1 VLERRKDMKIMSI
14 NAGSS
19 SLKFSLFEMNTK
31 ECIASGYFERVGLDG
46 SFYTIKYNGEKIREE
61 VAMPNHTVAVEVL
74 LERLISIG
82 IISSLDEIDGIGHRL
97 VHGGDKY
104 KTSVMITDEVVE
116 DLRKYSDL
124 APLHNPANI
133 LGIKAVRKAL
143 PNVPMVGVFDTAF
156 HQTMEKKEYIYPV
169 PYEWYTNYGVRKYGF
184 HGTSHCYIS
193 KQIPRILGRDTYK
206 AIICHLGSGGS
217 ISAVK
222 DGKCVDTTMGFTPL
236 AGIMMGTRSGD
247 IDSSIIP
254 YIMNK
259 CDMTVD
265 EVMNDLNKKSGFL
278 GISGVGSDF
287 RDIYAGVVA
296 GNERCKLA
304 FDKYVKTV
312 VNYIAQYYVEL
323 GGCDILCF
331 TAGLGENASEARL
344 AIMEKLACLGVK
356 VDLEKNQIRGEEVKL
371 TTDDSSIIC
380 YSIPTNEELMIA
392 LDTLSLIG
400 E

>member
-1 VLERRKDMKIMSI
+1 MKIMSI

-133 LGIKAVRKAL
+133 LGIEAVRKAL

-356 VDLEKNQIRGEEVKL
+356 VDLENNQIRGEEVKL

>member
-1 VLERRKDMKIMSI
+1 MKIMSI

-31 ECIASGYFERVGLDG
+31 ECIASGYFERVGLGG

-133 LGIKAVRKAL
+133 LGIEAVRKAL

>member
-1 VLERRKDMKIMSI
+1 MKIMSI

-133 LGIKAVRKAL
+133 LGIEAVRKVL

-193 KQIPRILGRDTYK
+193 KQITRILGRDTYK

>member
-1 VLERRKDMKIMSI
+1 MKIMSI

-133 LGIKAVRKAL
+133 LGIEAVRKVL

-169 PYEWYTNYGVRKYGF
+169 PYEWYTN
-184 HGTSHCYIS
+184 
-193 KQIPRILGRDTYK
+193 
-206 AIICHLGSGGS
+206 
-217 ISAVK
+217 
-222 DGKCVDTTMGFTPL
+222 
-236 AGIMMGTRSGD
+236 
-247 IDSSIIP
+247 
-254 YIMNK
+254 
-259 CDMTVD
+259 
-265 EVMNDLNKKSGFL
+265 
-278 GISGVGSDF
+278 
-287 RDIYAGVVA
+287 
-296 GNERCKLA
+296 
-304 FDKYVKTV
+304 
-312 VNYIAQYYVEL
+312 
-323 GGCDILCF
+323 
-331 TAGLGENASEARL
+331 
-344 AIMEKLACLGVK
+344 
-356 VDLEKNQIRGEEVKL
+356 
-371 TTDDSSIIC
+371 
-380 YSIPTNEELMIA
+380 
-392 LDTLSLIG
+392 
-400 E
+400 

>member
-1 VLERRKDMKIMSI
+1 MKIMSI

-133 LGIKAVRKAL
+133 LGIEAVIKAL

-156 HQTMEKKEYIYPV
+156 HQTMDKKEYIYPV

-193 KQIPRILGRDTYK
+193 KQIPRILDRDTYK

-356 VDLEKNQIRGEEVKL
+356 VDLENNQIRGEEVKL

>member
-1 VLERRKDMKIMSI
+1 MKIMSI

-31 ECIASGYFERVGLDG
+31 ECIASGNFERVGLED

-61 VAMPNHTVAVEVL
+61 VAMFNHTVAVEVL
-74 LERLISIG
+74 LDRLVSIG
-82 IISSLDEIDGIGHRL
+82 IINDLSEIDGIGHRL
-97 VHGGDKY
+97 VHGADKY
-104 KTSVMITDEVVE
+104 NKSVIITDEVVD
-116 DLRKYSDL
+116 DLRKYSEL

-133 LGIKAVRKAL
+133 LGIEAVKKAL
-143 PNVPMVGVFDTAF
+143 PNVKMVGVFDTAF
-156 HQTMEKKEYIYPV
+156 HQTMDQVEYIYPV
-169 PYEWYTNYGVRKYGF
+169 PYEWYTKYGVRKYGF

-193 KQIPRILGRDTYK
+193 KQIPRLIGRDEYR

-222 DGKCVDTTMGFTPL
+222 DGKCVDTTMGFTPN

-254 YIMNK
+254 FIMNK
-259 CDMTVD
+259 EDKTVD
-265 EVMNDLNKKSGFL
+265 DVMNDLNKRSGFL
-278 GISGVGSDF
+278 GISEKASDF
-287 RDIYAGVVA
+287 RDIYAGVA
-296 GNERCKLA
+296 SGDEKCKLA

-312 VNYIAQYYVEL
+312 VSYIASYYVEL
-323 GGCDILCF
+323 GGCDIICF
-331 TAGLGENASEARL
+331 TAGLGENASEARM

-356 VDLEKNQIRGEEVKL
+356 IDLEKNQIRGEEVKISS
-371 TTDDSSIIC
+371 DDSSILC
-380 YSIPTNEELMIA
+380 YAVPTNEELMIA
-392 LDTLSLIG
+392 EDTLSLIG

>member
-1 VLERRKDMKIMSI
+1 MKIMSI

-133 LGIKAVRKAL
+133 LGIEAVIKAL

-156 HQTMEKKEYIYPV
+156 HQTMDKKEYIYPV

-193 KQIPRILGRDTYK
+193 KQIPRILDRDTYK

-296 GNERCKLA
+296 GHERCKLA

>member
-1 VLERRKDMKIMSI
+1 MKIMSI

-133 LGIKAVRKAL
+133 LGIEAVRKAL

-222 DGKCVDTTMGFTPL
+222 NGKCVDTTMGFTPL

-304 FDKYVKTV
+304 FDKYVRTV

>member
-1 VLERRKDMKIMSI
+1 MKIMSI

>member
-1 VLERRKDMKIMSI
+1 MKIMSI

-133 LGIKAVRKAL
+133 LGIEAVRKAL

-222 DGKCVDTTMGFTPL
+222 NGKCVDTTMGFTPL